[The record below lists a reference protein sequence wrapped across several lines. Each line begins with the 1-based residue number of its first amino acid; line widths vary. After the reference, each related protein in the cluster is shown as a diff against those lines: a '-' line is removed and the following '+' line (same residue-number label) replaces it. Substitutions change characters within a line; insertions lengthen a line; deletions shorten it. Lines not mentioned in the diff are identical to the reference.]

1 MARIVTRWTEEETAL
16 LNTLVAQYNNNF
28 KLVAGAFP
36 SRSYNQVKGHYF
48 NELRKTQSKEQE
60 SVNSAT
66 LLGRAAGFTPSFDS
80 EATAEKS
87 SGELEMSFYAFQELL
102 E

>member
-1 MARIVTRWTEEETAL
+1 MARTVTRWTEEETAL
-16 LNTLVAQYNNNF
+16 LNKLVVQYNNNF

-48 NELRKTQSKEQE
+48 NEFRKAQSKEQE
-60 SVNSAT
+60 SVNQVA

-80 EATAEKS
+80 EATAERS
-87 SGELEMSFYAFQELL
+87 NGELEISFYAFQDLL